1 MIDFKSKLILSIL
14 AKECSNGNYKIVEI
28 PDIIMS
34 IPRRYRMD
42 SDAVKRILN
51 HLERQ
56 ELISVKYDEDDV
68 FCLAVLPYGFE
79 ILENEK
85 PANLK
90 IIKEKQSKINFLTVF
105 MCFLSS
111 IIGSLVCVLILW
123 LIFRK

>member
-90 IIKEKQSKINFLTVF
+90 RIKEKQSKINFLTVF

-111 IIGSLVCVLILW
+111 IIGSLICVLILW